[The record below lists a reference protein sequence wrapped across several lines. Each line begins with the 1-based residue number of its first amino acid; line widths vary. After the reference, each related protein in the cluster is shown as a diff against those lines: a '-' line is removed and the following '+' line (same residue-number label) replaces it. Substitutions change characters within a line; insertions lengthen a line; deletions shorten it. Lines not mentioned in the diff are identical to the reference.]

1 MPLPSKYEAP
11 EDPMYQ
17 SLAIP
22 MDADEAWDADDE
34 DSCSTAYDS
43 SSDTA
48 GDAFDFLPLSIALG
62 SRQGTRRLFHFTVRR
77 DEYKSLKATGTS
89 DGWID
94 VSHFLWTM
102 CATLADAGTD
112 REWTAAFEKWRPQW
126 KKVQAQVKTFGYT
139 QFSSEIPH
147 APVDLALV
155 QFFGSPSNK
164 KAREFEIEQDG
175 PDRGSGSQDIWTLW
189 RYIVETPAD
198 QVKEFHVTLRDTAKL
213 VGPR

>member
-1 MPLPSKYEAP
+1 MPNPFKKYQALDTP
-11 EDPMYQ
+11 IDT
-17 SLAIP
+17 
-22 MDADEAWDADDE
+22 DETWDADDE
-34 DSCSTAYDS
+34 ACSTAYDS

-48 GDAFDFLPLSIALG
+48 CDPFDFVPLSVALG
-62 SRQGTRRLFHFTVRR
+62 SRQETRRLFRFTVRR
-77 DEYKSLKATGTS
+77 EEYRSLSAAGKS

-139 QFSSEIPH
+139 QFSSKIPP

-155 QFFGSPSNK
+155 QFFGSSSDK
-164 KAREFEIEQDG
+164 KAREFEIEQENPDG
-175 PDRGSGSQDIWTLW
+175 VSGSQDIWTLW
-189 RYIVETPAD
+189 RYIIETPAD
-198 QVKEFHVTLRDTAKL
+198 QIKEFHVTLRDTAR
-213 VGPR
+213 VGGSQ

>member
-1 MPLPSKYEAP
+1 MPNPSKYQAM
-11 EDPMYQ
+11 D
-17 SLAIP
+17 IP
-22 MDADEAWDADDE
+22 TDTDETWDADDE
-34 DSCSTAYDS
+34 DSCSDTAYDS

-48 GDAFDFLPLSIALG
+48 CDPFDFVPLSIALG
-62 SRQGTRRLFHFTVRR
+62 SQHETRRLFRFTVRR
-77 DEYKSLKATGTS
+77 EEYRSISATGKS

-139 QFSSEIPH
+139 RFSSEIPP

-155 QFFGSPSNK
+155 QFFGSSSDK
-164 KAREFEIEQDG
+164 KAREFEIEKEG
-175 PDRGSGSQDIWTLW
+175 PDGVSDSQDIWTLW
-189 RYIVETPAD
+189 RYVIETPAD
-198 QVKEFHVTLRDTAKL
+198 QIKEFHVTLRDTARL
-213 VGPR
+213 VGSQ

>member
-1 MPLPSKYEAP
+1 MPNPSKYQAL
-11 EDPMYQ
+11 D
-17 SLAIP
+17 IP
-22 MDADEAWDADDE
+22 TGTDETWDADDE

-48 GDAFDFLPLSIALG
+48 CDPFDFVPLSIALG
-62 SRQGTRRLFHFTVRR
+62 SRQETRRLFRFTVRR
-77 DEYKSLKATGTS
+77 EEYRSLSATGKS

-139 QFSSEIPH
+139 QFSSQIPP

-155 QFFGSPSNK
+155 QFFGSSSNK
-164 KAREFEIEQDG
+164 KAREFEIEQESSG
-175 PDRGSGSQDIWTLW
+175 GGSGSQDIWTLW
-189 RYIVETPAD
+189 RYIIETPAD
-198 QVKEFHVTLRDTAKL
+198 QIKEFHVTLRDTARL
-213 VGPR
+213 VGPQ